1 MKFIL
6 KSLILTL
13 GFAFT
18 FIKTTNAAN
27 AADYYVR
34 TLPGLPE
41 DANLKSH
48 AGLITID
55 GSTNSNIF
63 FWLMHNRHIGDRSR
77 LIIWLNGGNMDGV
90 FLENGPWRINSDQ
103 SLRIIDGSWNEYANM
118 LYVDQP
124 VGTGFSYA
132 NDSGYLNN
140 ITQVPDEFLIFL
152 DKFFE
157 IFPEYSKDEIYIA
170 GESFAGT
177 FIPYIASGLLKR
189 NSEAN
194 TPTNQIYNL
203 KGIAIGNG
211 WVDPITQYNA
221 YYTYAINHDLIRE
234 DFKKTIKTKHSDCM
248 ASVKA
253 SFAIHNDVCEELLYS
268 ILRNSRE
275 FIGNKETCLNQYDI
289 RDHNDSYPS
298 CGLGWPYELPSVY
311 KYLQRADVIQAIHVE
326 TKGAAWVEC
335 SSSVSR
341 GFENDMSPPSIT
353 LLPSILEKINVLLFS
368 GDQDLICNKEGTEAF
383 IKELEW
389 NGAKGFQNLT
399 TTTLAFN
406 NTMYGHLISE
416 RNLTY
421 VVIYNASHMVPYDV
435 PVASMDMMYRFMG
448 MNPQLITFPSGA
460 NYKTN
465 MCLMKF
471 WIDITM
477 RMYFIHTPFKI
488 ILTLIIINYIYFYE
502 NSGTV
507 TLIIVICGVIA
518 LAAFVYRG
526 KLKRKR
532 SISKTM
538 KAAVESSNSE
548 MDELVI
554 ETPLFQSDNVDHFG
568 DSEEEDNSHGQTF
581 ESGIR
586 NNQDRYV
593 DDEKARY
600 VDDDEQTRYVD
611 DDEQVRF
618 IDNEEDHDKEMRM
631 KPNED

>member
-1 MKFIL
+1 
-6 KSLILTL
+6 
-13 GFAFT
+13 
-18 FIKTTNAAN
+18 
-27 AADYYVR
+27 
-34 TLPGLPE
+34 
-41 DANLKSH
+41 
-48 AGLITID
+48 
-55 GSTNSNIF
+55 
-63 FWLMHNRHIGDRSR
+63 
-77 LIIWLNGGNMDGV
+77 MDGV

-132 NDSGYLNN
+132 NNSGYLNSL
-140 ITQVPDEFLIFL
+140 TQVPDEFLLFL
-152 DKFFE
+152 DQFFE

-177 FIPYIASGLLKR
+177 FIPYIASGILKR
-189 NSEAN
+189 NSETN
-194 TPTNQIYNL
+194 TTTNRIYNL

-221 YYTYAINHDLIRE
+221 YYTYAINHDLIRGE
-234 DFKKTIKTKHSDCM
+234 DFKKAVKAQLSDCM
-248 ASVKA
+248 AAVKA
-253 SFAIHNDVCEELLYS
+253 SFTIHNDLCEEVLHT
-268 ILRNSRE
+268 ILRSSRE
-275 FIGNKETCLNQYDI
+275 TVGNKETCLNQYDI

-298 CGLGWPYELPSVY
+298 CGLGWPYELPTVY
-311 KYLQRADVIQAIHVE
+311 KYLQRADVIQAIHAE
-326 TKGAAWVEC
+326 SKNTAWVEC
-335 SSSVSR
+335 SPSVSR
-341 GFENDMSPPSIT
+341 GFDHDMSPPSIT

-389 NGAKGFQNLT
+389 NGAKGFQNLN
-399 TTTLAFN
+399 TTTLTFN
-406 NTMYGHLISE
+406 NTMYGHMISE

-448 MNPQLITFPSGA
+448 MKPQFVTFPSGA
-460 NYKTN
+460 TYNFN
-465 MCLMKF
+465 
-471 WIDITM
+471 
-477 RMYFIHTPFKI
+477 
-488 ILTLIIINYIYFYE
+488 YE
-502 NSGTV
+502 NTLASNKTSTDKYVPHEILDRYYNAGTV

-532 SISKTM
+532 STSKTM
-538 KAAVESSNSE
+538 KAVVESSNSE

-581 ESGIR
+581 ESGMR

-600 VDDDEQTRYVD
+600 VDDEEQTRYVD